1 MDIEIKDT
9 TKTHNIGG
17 KDFVIDYGDPR
28 VLDAHDDLLGYLRGI
43 DTKNITST
51 GMNEKINK
59 CLLVAF
65 GDEQYQMLVDMK
77 ATNNVNAITLAT
89 MIMKDVKDI
98 NTENS
103 ISDILKEFG
112 LE

>member
-1 MDIEIKDT
+1 MEIEIKDT

-17 KDFVIDYGDPR
+17 ADFVVDYGDPR
-28 VLDAHDDLLGYLRGI
+28 VLDAHDDLLKYLRGI
-43 DTKNITST
+43 DAKNITST
-51 GMNEKINK
+51 EMNDKINE
-59 CLLVAF
+59 CLKVAF
-65 GDEQYQMLVDMK
+65 GDEQYQKLVDMK

-103 ISDILKEFG
+103 VADILKEFG

>member
-1 MDIEIKDT
+1 MEIEIKDT

-17 KDFVIDYGDPR
+17 ADFVVDYGDPR
-28 VLDAHDDLLGYLRGI
+28 VLDAHDDLLKYLRGI
-43 DTKNITST
+43 DAKNITST
-51 GMNEKINK
+51 EMNDKINE
-59 CLLVAF
+59 CLKVAF
-65 GDEQYQMLVDMK
+65 GDEQHQKLVDMK
-77 ATNNVNAITLAT
+77 ATNTVNAITLAT

-103 ISDILKEFG
+103 VADILKEFG